1 MDDNNHGFDL
11 TVKEENAEIKHKG
24 GESRCLT
31 SSGWTNEKHLDYL
44 SSVEQSF
51 IDELNNKYCE
61 ELLDGLHRKTKLARI
76 STDSQLFHGQDD
88 RYEGSRSCK
97 IGTLESF
104 KMFNEGG
111 LKVVKYGSP
120 GEPGE
125 VNKPDEG
132 RTNGNML
139 LANLW
144 IQQWRYPRDHNLGD
158 QESELLEMSD
168 QNFWDEGAEGAVGSN
183 KISSKKR
190 SRSPNGSD

>member
-1 MDDNNHGFDL
+1 MEDNNHGFDL
-11 TVKEENAEIKHKG
+11 TVKEENAEIEHKG
-24 GESRCLT
+24 GESKCLT
-31 SSGWTNEKHLDYL
+31 SSGWTNEKHLNYL

-76 STDSQLFHGQDD
+76 STDSQLFHGQ
-88 RYEGSRSCK
+88 
-97 IGTLESF
+97 
-104 KMFNEGG
+104 MFNEGG

-120 GEPGE
+120 LEPGE

-132 RTNGNML
+132 QTNGNML
-139 LANLW
+139 LANPW
-144 IQQWRYPRDHNLGD
+144 IQRWRCPRDHNLGD
-158 QESELLEMSD
+158 QESELLEMSG